1 MNALV
6 GLVLVPARNSLIL
19 IGLTLRTF
27 SVVIPDCFAPFVGF
41 VHAALP
47 IRSPLKGAGPE
58 VTLKV
63 ALTLAPGATES
74 NVCDVSVVP
83 GMKEV
88 HCLLGTEMLSFT
100 PAARDPVVFV
110 NVTVEFCEDP
120 GVNVWS
126 PGGVV
131 VAEAGD
137 RLSRCT
143 SYLAATT
150 VASTC
155 WSVASVGNPAVM
167 TPS

>member
-63 ALTLAPGATES
+63 ALTLAPGATAS
-74 NVCDVSVVP
+74 NVCDVLVVR
-83 GMKEV
+83 GTREV
-88 HCLLGTEMLSFT
+88 HCLRGRDMLSFP
-100 PAARDPVVFV
+100 PAARPPVVFV
-110 NVTVEFCEDP
+110 NVRGDFGETP
-120 GVNVWS
+120 GVNV
-126 PGGVV
+126 
-131 VAEAGD
+131 
-137 RLSRCT
+137 
-143 SYLAATT
+143 
-150 VASTC
+150 
-155 WSVASVGNPAVM
+155 GNP
-167 TPS
+167 

>member
-6 GLVLVPARNSLIL
+6 GLVLVPTRNSLIL

-27 SVVIPDCFAPFVGF
+27 SAVVTLCLAPFAEF

-74 NVCDVSVVP
+74 NVCDVWVVP
-83 GMKEV
+83 GTKEV

-100 PAARDPVVFV
+100 PTARDPVVFV
-110 NVTVEFCEDP
+110 NVTVESCEDP
-120 GVNVWS
+120 GVNVCS

-131 VAEAGD
+131 VAEAGV

-143 SYLAATT
+143 LYLAAYSGSSHSGDSAGT
-150 VASTC
+150 
-155 WSVASVGNPAVM
+155 
-167 TPS
+167 